1 MIVLK
6 DISFKYTESDCGVK
20 NINLSVANGECIVL
34 TGESGCGK
42 TTITRLINGLA
53 PNYYTGEKTGRVY
66 IDDKDISELKLYEI
80 GKLVGSIFQDPRRQ
94 FFSSDLA
101 GEVAFGCENYGFSRE
116 MIVNRTDD
124 AIDKM
129 KLNHLLNTPLDVLS
143 GGEKQRTA
151 IASVYALKP
160 RVFVFDEPTA
170 NLDSEGIYQLG
181 KTVSELKAS
190 GHTLIISEHRLDWL
204 SEIADRYIMISNG
217 EIKGEYSASEFHKM
231 GEKEK
236 ISLGLSR
243 GVKVSA
249 KNSPNPNISIAI
261 NADKISFRVN
271 RKQIWDKLD
280 IFINERSIT
289 AITGRNGIGK
299 TTLALALSGLS
310 RIVKGSIYVK
320 KKKASLSSLRKTVYY
335 CSNDTGTQFF
345 TNSISEELL
354 LNLNCS
360 PEKLNEAREFL
371 KRMGLYDYKDSHPQ
385 AMSGGQKQRLAVAC
399 ALISD
404 KDIIILDEP
413 TSGLDGK
420 NMRLIAEELKNAVKK
435 GKTLLVITHDEE
447 FISECCDYRLNLH

>member
-1 MIVLK
+1 M
-6 DISFKYTESDCGVK
+6 
-20 NINLSVANGECIVL
+20 
-34 TGESGCGK
+34 
-42 TTITRLINGLA
+42 
-53 PNYYTGEKTGRVY
+53 
-66 IDDKDISELKLYEI
+66 
-80 GKLVGSIFQDPRRQ
+80 
-94 FFSSDLA
+94 
-101 GEVAFGCENYGFSRE
+101 
-116 MIVNRTDD
+116 
-124 AIDKM
+124 
-129 KLNHLLNTPLDVLS
+129 
-143 GGEKQRTA
+143 
-151 IASVYALKP
+151 
-160 RVFVFDEPTA
+160 
-170 NLDSEGIYQLG
+170 
-181 KTVSELKAS
+181 KAS

>member
-1 MIVLK
+1 
-6 DISFKYTESDCGVK
+6 
-20 NINLSVANGECIVL
+20 
-34 TGESGCGK
+34 
-42 TTITRLINGLA
+42 
-53 PNYYTGEKTGRVY
+53 
-66 IDDKDISELKLYEI
+66 
-80 GKLVGSIFQDPRRQ
+80 
-94 FFSSDLA
+94 
-101 GEVAFGCENYGFSRE
+101 